1 MYVLL
6 KNFYEVEID
15 GWEQLIV
22 RNKTRDVV
30 TASYLLRRGIV
41 IVAVDLGLRLSIEVV
56 VVGNVSTSL
65 LANGWGS

>member
-56 VVGNVSTSL
+56 VVGNVSTSI

>member
-1 MYVLL
+1 M
-6 KNFYEVEID
+6 EID

-56 VVGNVSTSL
+56 VVGNVSTSI

>member
-22 RNKTRDVV
+22 RNKTRDVI

>member
-30 TASYLLRRGIV
+30 TTSYLLRRGIV